1 MKRKILQL
9 LCAFVVLFC
18 TKAVAQNVGIGIVV
32 PTQKL
37 HVNGNLRVDG
47 AFMPNNLPGTSGEFL
62 MSQGAGIAP
71 VWRNFGAISDT
82 TNWRLMGN
90 TIATGQFI
98 GTLNAFDFIAR
109 TANVE
114 RLRIIGVAGANQGF
128 IGINHNAPT
137 ERLHLNGNFRLDNAF
152 MPGNTAGAA
161 GQVLLSQG
169 AGLAPIWRTYSTL
182 ADTVNW
188 RLIGNN
194 ITASNFI
201 GSLNA
206 FDFMMRTNN
215 VERMRIVG
223 VAGANQGFVGINVIA
238 PSERLHVA
246 GNMRLDNAFMP
257 GNTAGTT
264 GQILL
269 SQGVGIAPIWRTYS
283 SLADTVNW
291 RLIGNNITA
300 SNFIGS
306 LNAFDFMM
314 RTNNVERM
322 RIVGVA
328 GANQG
333 FVGINVIAPSERLHV
348 AGNMRLDNAFM
359 PGNTAGTAEQI
370 LLSQGAGIAP
380 IWRTYSSIADTVNWR
395 LTGNTL
401 STTPS
406 FIGSLNPF
414 DFIVRTNN
422 VERMRVVGVA
432 GASQGYIGVNISA
445 PSERLHVVGNVRFD
459 GALMPN
465 NLAGVTNQ
473 VLTSTGPGVP
483 PQWKTLST
491 LADTLGWQLKGNTLI
506 GTEFIGSLNNFD
518 FIMRTNNVPRVW
530 LKNSG
535 LMGVNTVFPTAYV
548 DISSVSGNRVAIRA
562 TSQDSITAN
571 FITTGLGH
579 TGVFVNNS
587 SAGGSAGRFQTVSAF
602 NANPTVLI
610 NNNGASNALNLLST
624 SGTATAAQ
632 MVVSTSASGQGI
644 NLQMLTPTSLATGI
658 YLQQK
663 ARGKGMQIDMDSTVN
678 TNEGLLINHKG
689 TGTGLSI
696 ARTNTLGNG
705 ILVTLP
711 ALASGDGMVINH
723 GGTGGY
729 GFNVAR
735 SNTSG
740 AGGRIVLS
748 SGSNASTG
756 LEIVQSGSGFGAVI
770 STTNSAAISA
780 TNTSASGVGIYV
792 SSNGMTPAP
801 VVTFS
806 LSSPIVTTNY
816 ALGDGIQTAGKGHGI
831 NSCSVEDGNSAT
843 HHDGGIF
850 YVKQSNVSNVNLA
863 VSSVA
868 AYIGATTYK
877 IIGLGT
883 VATIVRDNKGAD
895 RIMTAPE
902 TPEIL
907 FQDFG
912 QAQLINGK
920 AHVAFDSTL
929 AINIK
934 VDAKHLMKVFVQLK
948 GDCKGVYVTNEN
960 QWGFDVVELQG
971 GTSNVDFSWFIS
983 ANRAD
988 DNINGTKIEYENNR
1002 FKKLDPGFDFRK

>member
-1 MKRKILQL
+1 MRKRILQL
-9 LCAFVVLFC
+9 LSVFVLILCAN
-18 TKAVAQNVGIGIVV
+18 ANAQNVGIGIVV

-82 TNWRLMGN
+82 TNWRLIGN

-169 AGLAPIWRTYSTL
+169 AGLAPIWRTYSSL

-194 ITASNFI
+194 ITALNFI

-238 PSERLHVA
+238 PSERLHVV
-246 GNMRLDNAFMP
+246 GNIRLDNAFMP

-269 SQGVGIAPIWRTYS
+269 SQGVGIAPIWRTFS
-283 SLADTVNW
+283 TISDTVNW

-300 SNFIGS
+300 
-306 LNAFDFMM
+306 LN
-314 RTNNVERM
+314 
-322 RIVGVA
+322 
-328 GANQG
+328 
-333 FVGINVIAPSERLHV
+333 
-348 AGNMRLDNAFM
+348 
-359 PGNTAGTAEQI
+359 
-370 LLSQGAGIAP
+370 
-380 IWRTYSSIADTVNWR
+380 
-395 LTGNTL
+395 
-401 STTPS
+401 

-422 VERMRVVGVA
+422 VERMRIVGIA

-445 PSERLHVVGNVRFD
+445 PTERLHVVGNVRFD

-465 NLAGVTNQ
+465 NIAGLSNQ
-473 VLTSTGPGVP
+473 ILTSFGPGVP
-483 PQWKTLST
+483 PQWRNLSAFT
-491 LADTLGWQLKGNTLI
+491 DTVAWKLQGNTLV
-506 GTEFIGSLNNFD
+506 GSEFIGSLNNFD
-518 FIMRTNNVPRVW
+518 FIMRTNNIARVW
-530 LKNSG
+530 LKNTG
-535 LMGVNTVFPTAYV
+535 LMGVNTAFPSAYV
-548 DISSVSGNRVAIRA
+548 EVSGIAGNRVAIRA

-602 NANPTVLI
+602 NTNPTVLI

-729 GFNVAR
+729 GFNITR